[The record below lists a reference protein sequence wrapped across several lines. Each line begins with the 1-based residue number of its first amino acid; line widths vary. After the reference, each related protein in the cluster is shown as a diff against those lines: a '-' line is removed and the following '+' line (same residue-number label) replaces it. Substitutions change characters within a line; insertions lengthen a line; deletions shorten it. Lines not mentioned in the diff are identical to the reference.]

1 MRLPFSS
8 GCVKRPG
15 MDTGARMKRP
25 LGKIRGGGAR
35 SGWTTAALFTDDP
48 LEGFRHAEE
57 DLVKAGLLRNL
68 RNFWWFEPCQGESAT
83 IREYC
88 AGRVTGKDASTLHD
102 RHPVTVFSNQGHVVG
117 KNDQGMAIS

>member
-68 RNFWWFEPCQGESAT
+68 RNLWWFEPCQGESAT
-83 IREYC
+83 IRALHIFPTKAARRSFHGVLIC
-88 AGRVTGKDASTLHD
+88 KTTQGKLRKMAAANMAAG
-102 RHPVTVFSNQGHVVG
+102 
-117 KNDQGMAIS
+117 